1 MKFGG
6 GRASASGKL
15 AARIRNCQKKYWAFL
30 GLHFVCGCGHCVV
43 WVWALCGVGV
53 YVCVHIWVYVSFY
66 RTVAVCVYYM
76 DMCVCVSLWVCAH
89 MGVCIFL

>member
-6 GRASASGKL
+6 GVPLLVGSLPLEYETVRKST
-15 AARIRNCQKKYWAFL
+15 
-30 GLHFVCGCGHCVV
+30 GLFGVTFCV

-76 DMCVCVSLWVCAH
+76 DMCVCHCV
-89 MGVCIFL
+89 